1 MYRRLE
7 SLSIEDDEGEVSAE
21 FLAVLGQERLPY
33 LQLVH
38 QLIVCEENM
47 HALTP

>member
-7 SLSIEDDEGEVSAE
+7 SLCADDDEAAVTAE
-21 FLAVLGQERLPY
+21 IVAALGAPRLPY

-47 HALTP
+47 HAG

>member
-1 MYRRLE
+1 MQ
-7 SLSIEDDEGEVSAE
+7 VSQE
-21 FLAVLGQERLPY
+21 FLAALGAERLPY

-47 HALTP
+47 HMEAAAQAPH